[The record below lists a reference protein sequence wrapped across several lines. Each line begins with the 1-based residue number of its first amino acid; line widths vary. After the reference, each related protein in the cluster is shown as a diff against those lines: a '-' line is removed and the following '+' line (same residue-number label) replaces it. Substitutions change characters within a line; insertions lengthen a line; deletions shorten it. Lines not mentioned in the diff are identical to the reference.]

1 MTRIAIILFL
11 IFTGLAQSSD
21 PPIKPTLV
29 TANGKSTPAGELID
43 SIAKQAGIA
52 IDRSAVPA
60 TAKVAMQI
68 ELPFWQALQKIAD
81 QTACRI
87 AIEGKGDRIVLVK
100 NDGLARP
107 TPSVSGPFR
116 VAVKSISA
124 KTDFETGRS
133 SYDVQLELNWE
144 PRIAVF
150 RTSALTASA
159 SANQATSESGK
170 ASVTGSRQILA
181 LRLAGIDRKTA
192 QLPSLSGSVTVTASE
207 KMLRVSFDDLT
218 AKQPTKTVEKVTV
231 TLVKWEKIDDLW
243 EARVELTYP
252 PGMPEFESFEAEC
265 WLRENACRLISP
277 DRSKSFDSKD
287 QLVRITPT
295 GAVIDYRFNEDDK
308 KGIKPGTGGWHLEID
323 TPSPLIEFAVP
334 FELKNI
340 PLP

>member
-1 MTRIAIILFL
+1 M
-11 IFTGLAQSSD
+11 LA
-21 PPIKPTLV
+21 V
-29 TANGKSTPAGELID
+29 ELID

-68 ELPFWQALQKIAD
+68 ELPLWHALQKVAD
-81 QTACRI
+81 QTECRV
-87 AIEGKGDRIVLVK
+87 ALEGKGDRIVLVK
-100 NDGLARP
+100 KDAFPRP

-124 KTDFETGRS
+124 KSDFEAGRT

-150 RTSALTASA
+150 RTSGLNASA
-159 SANQATSESGK
+159 ATHQATSETGK
-170 ASVTGSRQILA
+170 ASVTGSRQPLV
-181 LRLAGIDRKTA
+181 LRFAGIDRKTA
-192 QLPSLSGSVTVTASE
+192 QWQTLSGSVTVTAAE

-252 PGMPEFESFEAEC
+252 PGMPAFESFEAEC
-265 WLRENACRLISP
+265 WLRDNACRLVSP
-277 DRSKSFDSKD
+277 DRSKSFEAKD

-295 GAVIDYRFNEDDK
+295 GAVIDYRFHEDNK
-308 KGIKPGTGGWHLEID
+308 KGIKPGNGGWHLEID
-323 TPSPLIEFAVP
+323 TPSPLKEFAVP